1 MPPTPLKN
9 TPPTGWDWFMQ
20 GLRHYSDF
28 KGRSPR
34 AAFWWFAI
42 MSFGFSVLIGWVDVI
57 FKAGHFLSALFWVA
71 LFLPMVA
78 VSVRRLHDAGHSS
91 WWAIAFYPIA
101 MVELGWLNAISM
113 PHATSDPFLVLTTFL
128 GVVLL
133 LPYLALAIT
142 LFVFYCQL
150 SQPGPNRY
158 GPNPYAPQPGAAP
171 PAPSQPPPTQ
181 RTSTQHH
188 DQTQQERETLDL
200 LEKLAA
206 LHAQGVLTDAEFER
220 KKAELLQEK

>member
-1 MPPTPLKN
+1 M
-9 TPPTGWDWFMQ
+9 
-20 GLRHYSDF
+20 
-28 KGRSPR
+28 
-34 AAFWWFAI
+34 
-42 MSFGFSVLIGWVDVI
+42 
-57 FKAGHFLSALFWVA
+57 
-71 LFLPMVA
+71 
-78 VSVRRLHDAGHSS
+78 
-91 WWAIAFYPIA
+91 
-101 MVELGWLNAISM
+101 
-113 PHATSDPFLVLTTFL
+113 LTTFL